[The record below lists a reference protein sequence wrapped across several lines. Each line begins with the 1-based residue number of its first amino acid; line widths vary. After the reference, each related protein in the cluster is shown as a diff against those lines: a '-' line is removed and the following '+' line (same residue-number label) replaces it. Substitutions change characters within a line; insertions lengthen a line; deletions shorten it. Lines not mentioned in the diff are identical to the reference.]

1 MTKLTDD
8 EFQNT
13 YGETPLLRGS
23 FDVDAATN
31 YKCVS
36 TAGIMCVTVTGCPF
50 IPILLCCYPA
60 MKKTVESQRI
70 TLGEHSLFYYKDTF
84 CCCGPCMC
92 KCTSTEQ
99 QVPLDKLQDLKLQQ
113 NFCQRWLDVWG
124 MSMETAGQSGTES
137 GPEMSLVGLHE
148 PRRFKQQVLAQRNLL
163 SSRAPGSYTAPKA
176 SAQET
181 ASAADLVPILLR
193 IEQRLTEMPCQQQ
206 QKL

>member
-1 MTKLTDD
+1 
-8 EFQNT
+8 
-13 YGETPLLRGS
+13 
-23 FDVDAATN
+23 
-31 YKCVS
+31 
-36 TAGIMCVTVTGCPF
+36 
-50 IPILLCCYPA
+50 
-60 MKKTVESQRI
+60 
-70 TLGEHSLFYYKDTF
+70 
-84 CCCGPCMC
+84 MC